1 MCSVKGYEKHCTI
14 STLEVVSSSSC
25 LLALVHLFVQW
36 VCQGKRKGWKSADIF
51 KVKEAAATREG
62 AQWLCRVDLQ
72 SR

>member
-1 MCSVKGYEKHCTI
+1 MCSVEGYKKHCI
-14 STLEVVSSSSC
+14 VFTLEVVSSSH

-51 KVKEAAATREG
+51 KVKKAAATREG